1 MKPFPIRR
9 LGILCITLARLW
21 RADRE
26 GPQGVFFQPIAQLLT
41 RKTTQWTTRARAIT
55 DRRELCRGS
64 LALAVVASALVSST
78 LTACVPLLIGGAV
91 AGGAL
96 VTIDRRTSGAQLD
109 DQSIELRAMSRLRD
123 SIGSR
128 ARVSVTSYNRQV
140 LMTGEVLNEQDRKL
154 VEQVVSRVENVSAVF
169 NELAIINSPT
179 LVQRSTDVLITG
191 QVKALLIDKDLY
203 ANAFKVVTERG
214 TVYLMGRVTQREA
227 DRATEV
233 VRGARGV
240 QKVVRIFE
248 VISEDELARLLPTPA
263 KTQPAGTKPA
273 AAN

>member
-1 MKPFPIRR
+1 MKPFAIRR

-26 GPQGVFFQPIAQLLT
+26 GPQGVFLQPIAQLLT

-78 LTACVPLLIGGAV
+78 LTACVPLLIGGAA

-263 KTQPAGTKPA
+263 KTQPDGTKPA